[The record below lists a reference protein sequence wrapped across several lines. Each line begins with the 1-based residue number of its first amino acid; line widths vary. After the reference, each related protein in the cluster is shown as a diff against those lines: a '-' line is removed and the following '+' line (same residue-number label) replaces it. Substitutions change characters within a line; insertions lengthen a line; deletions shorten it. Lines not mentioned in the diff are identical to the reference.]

1 MTKLRLALIS
11 AAGALAISLLVPAGS
26 SAASAQP
33 SGDVTLPVT
42 FPVQQ
47 IGVPRPSDLVFDP
60 YDNAYVISKGPP
72 PRVIAYDVAPS
83 DLPVWVEGQ
92 QVELP
97 PGTDPQTIDYFSGE
111 EGQSDFLVITDPG
124 RRKFLYLDAVTLAIL
139 DERDFPPGFEYPGGT
154 AEGFKTQVAAD
165 FGLVTLNTSVPGSL
179 WSPAP
184 AFPSQLPFGDS
195 IHPNGVDLLPDSDEP
210 QDSEVP
216 SEFLVID
223 AESSRLY
230 EISDAVMPDIIGKVP
245 VVPGAGGVN
254 PPRDV
259 AVSPLNLN
267 PNPNEAG
274 VHPIYIPVPNF
285 GQVFQSAD
293 RFGPWSETLQKT
305 TGRPVRVDASCDSI
319 AFTDFSND
327 LVNIYAVQAPPGAV
341 CVEIAQLFAKGA
353 VTEGGKLPVEVKAS
367 LYSTAAELRAAFK
380 AGGGSGKSGRA
391 GGASASAV
399 RSRAK
404 KVDLEAGSVDKVK
417 LKFSPGA
424 IANLADALQDRGRLK
439 GKLKL
444 EVTSPAGEKTTVT
457 QPIVLRKR

>member
-1 MTKLRLALIS
+1 MRKPRLILIS
-11 AAGALAISLLVPAGS
+11 AAAAVAVSLLAPAGS

-33 SGDVTLPVT
+33 SGDGALPVV

-47 IGVPRPSDLVFDP
+47 IGVPRPSDLTFDP

-72 PRVIAYDVAPS
+72 PRVIAYDVAPF
-83 DLPVWVEGQ
+83 DLPFWVEGK

-97 PGTDPQTIDYFSGE
+97 PGTDPQTIDHFSGE
-111 EGQSDFLVITDPG
+111 EQDFLVITDPG

-154 AEGFKTQVAAD
+154 AQGFKTQVAAD
-165 FGLVTLNTSVPGSL
+165 FGLVTLTTSVPGSL
-179 WSPAP
+179 WYPSPDFSSRLA
-184 AFPSQLPFGDS
+184 FGDS
-195 IHPNGVDLLPDSDEP
+195 IHPQGVDILPDSDRP

-216 SEFLVID
+216 SEFVVID

-230 EISDAVMPDIIGKVP
+230 EISDAVMPDFIGKVP

-274 VHPIYIPVPNF
+274 VHPIYIPVPDF
-285 GQVFQSAD
+285 GQVYQSAD

-305 TGRPVRVDASCDSI
+305 TGRPVRVDASCDSL
-319 AFTDFSND
+319 AFTDFSNN
-327 LVNIYAVQAPPGAV
+327 LVNVYALQPVEGSICA
-341 CVEIAQLFAKGA
+341 EIAQLSAKGA
-353 VTEGGKLPVEVKAS
+353 VTEGGKLPAEVKAY
-367 LYSTAAELRAAFK
+367 LTPTAAELRAAFK
-380 AGGGSGKSGRA
+380 AGGGSSKSARA
-391 GGASASAV
+391 SGASASAV

-404 KVDLEAGSVDKVK
+404 KLDLEAGSVDKVK

-424 IANLADALQDRGRLK
+424 VANLAEALQNRGRLK

-444 EVTSPAGEKTTVT
+444 EVTGPTGEKTTVT